1 MVVGVTLGLLHL
13 PEVGFAKMGLFTHVQ
28 WQFCHCCE
36 FSVNG
41 STIGCK
47 LLSSW
52 LFPPW
57 LSNLCFLWP
66 DKKLIDLHHGM
77 SHPSPGMHHA
87 GAHSHPRT
95 FCMVLVV
102 KPCHAIPLRVVHVA
116 HSFYSCSCDIFVDV
130 VENFGIH
137 PVKVRKWVLSR
148 LSLIQLS
155 FQCNWIFVSECS
167 WARSSRNYCV
177 KYTRQN
183 HQQSRKEFCT
193 CEWWHQHVGQGF
205 LWCRRRKKKKWK
217 NCFFSVS
224 EQSYRS
230 CNSGNMKLRS
240 SHIASKWNYLELCP
254 KTWCMTCFVPVQSE
268 KGKNG
273 TNSCL

>member
-1 MVVGVTLGLLHL
+1 MVRFSIYWNILSTLCVFHCLCMIFYRVCFFFKLGGFLFQQTGSKLKVGKSEILYLLLGK
-13 PEVGFAKMGLFTHVQ
+13 EVRIKITTWEAEKSRNYIGCWCNSGSSSSSWSSFAEMGLFTHVQ

-36 FSVNG
+36 FAVNG

-66 DKKLIDLHHGM
+66 DKNLIDLHHGM

-87 GAHSHPRT
+87 SAHSHPRT

-102 KPCHAIPLRVVHVA
+102 IPCHAIPLRAVHVA
-116 HSFYSCSCDIFVDV
+116 HSSYSCSCDIFVDV

-148 LSLIQLS
+148 LSLIQLL
-155 FQCNWIFVSECS
+155 FQCNWFFVSECS
-167 WARSSRNYCV
+167 WAR
-177 KYTRQN
+177 
-183 HQQSRKEFCT
+183 
-193 CEWWHQHVGQGF
+193 
-205 LWCRRRKKKKWK
+205 
-217 NCFFSVS
+217 
-224 EQSYRS
+224 
-230 CNSGNMKLRS
+230 
-240 SHIASKWNYLELCP
+240 
-254 KTWCMTCFVPVQSE
+254 
-268 KGKNG
+268 
-273 TNSCL
+273 